1 MIDRDEYY
9 DCHESKEELLQ
20 GADDSYCEEECDDDE
35 EARGYQMKLYAK
47 CPYCGNQTE
56 QLGVSFD
63 AWNELV
69 AQDTEKA
76 ELIEKLEARIEEL
89 ISAKGIREL
98 EARLADAEREA
109 CAKIADGDKQCEKAN
124 CTEQH
129 YCREAIAAAIRKRG
143 EL

>member
-1 MIDRDEYY
+1 
-9 DCHESKEELLQ
+9 
-20 GADDSYCEEECDDDE
+20 
-35 EARGYQMKLYAK
+35 MKLYAK

-98 EARLADAEREA
+98 EARLADAEAHAQDFKDECERLSAALKEA
-109 CAKIADGDKQCEKAN
+109 GKLK
-124 CTEQH
+124 
-129 YCREAIAAAIRKRG
+129 
-143 EL
+143 